1 MENILDIS
9 NETIENILEDVK
21 ISAETNQFYTSMSD
35 KVKRCYFVGAT
46 LFIDMIDENIEMDCM
61 TFNYT
66 NETVGWFS
74 GGTRKLLSIESVRLL
89 RLVMKESNINHEE
102 KIYI

>member
-1 MENILDIS
+1 
-9 NETIENILEDVK
+9 
-21 ISAETNQFYTSMSD
+21 
-35 KVKRCYFVGAT
+35 
-46 LFIDMIDENIEMDCM
+46 M